1 PGLAMPILSI
11 IADLRFQDV
20 LDILFLCVVAYHLF
34 LWFRGTK
41 ALKALVGLLV
51 LGITFT
57 VARTWGLFLTTW
69 VFQILWQVLVLL
81 LIILFQSE
89 IRQALERVN
98 PLQALGLRRQ
108 GQPGKWVQTLSEV
121 AFQMAKRRIG
131 ALLIVQRA
139 DRVDEWITVG
149 QTLEANLSPELVLS
163 IFQKQSPLHDGAMI
177 LKEGRI
183 THVASYLPLSS
194 NEALPQHW
202 GTRHRAAAGL
212 SERCDALVVVVSEE
226 RGAVTLL
233 RNGTGG
239 EMKTPEELSRGM
251 AEAIRPAA
259 SPRVTHWD
267 RVRELAKD
275 QAMVIY
281 ARHLKEEKD
290 SNIEHEAIAAIEE
303 MIAGK
308 DVFINKDFIDQMVA
322 PKAAPQRPVEQAA
335 ASAAGQRRMTPKY
348 SVQVTNELFHNGNV
362 EAWKRIIESYKVTHP
377 DIEVRIFY
385 ENELIND
392 INTLFKW
399 GKVKTGGLIFFQ
411 ASGENIRN
419 VSKLQKYL
427 FEGASPRFEQ
437 FLKLGVGK
445 VLKLF

>member
-1 PGLAMPILSI
+1 MPIVSI

-121 AFQMAKRRIG
+121 AIQMAKRKIG

-177 LKEGRI
+177 IKDGRI

-202 GTRHRAAAGL
+202 GTRHRAAMGL

-226 RGAVTLL
+226 RGEVTLV
-233 RNGTGG
+233 RNGTG
-239 EMKTPEELSRGM
+239 EVMKTLDELSRGLV
-251 AEAIRPAA
+251 EAIRPAA
-259 SPRVTHWD
+259 PPRVTHWD
-267 RVRELAKD
+267 RARSLVLYQWKAKSGTFILVLITWLLLAGQQDFEASLSVPLEVKNPPDQSVVADPANPRIRIRVRGLRKD
-275 QAMVIY
+275 ASTLSEKNVQVI
-281 ARHLKEEKD
+281 LD
-290 SNIEHEAIAAIEE
+290 L
-303 MIAGK
+303 
-308 DVFINKDFIDQMVA
+308 
-322 PKAAPQRPVEQAA
+322 
-335 ASAAGQRRMTPKY
+335 SAAGAGRRAYPVTREHIHLPNDRIHVV
-348 SVQVTNELFHNGNV
+348 SIDPPQVTLSLE
-362 EAWKRIIESYKVTHP
+362 KR
-377 DIEVRIFY
+377 
-385 ENELIND
+385 
-392 INTLFKW
+392 
-399 GKVKTGGLIFFQ
+399 Q
-411 ASGENIRN
+411 
-419 VSKLQKYL
+419 
-427 FEGASPRFEQ
+427 
-437 FLKLGVGK
+437 
-445 VLKLF
+445 

>member
-1 PGLAMPILSI
+1 MPILSI

-20 LDILFLCVVAYHLF
+20 LDILFLCVVVYHLF

-131 ALLIVQRA
+131 ALLIVQRT

-149 QTLEANLSPELVLS
+149 QTLEANVSPELVLS

-202 GTRHRAAAGL
+202 GTRHRAAMGL
-212 SERCDALVVVVSEE
+212 SERCDAMVVVVSEE
-226 RGAVTLL
+226 RGEVTLV
-233 RNGTGG
+233 RNGTG
-239 EMKTPEELSRGM
+239 EVMKTLEELSRGM
-251 AEAIRPAA
+251 AEAIRPVAP
-259 SPRVTHWD
+259 PRVTHWD
-267 RVRELAKD
+267 RVRSLVLYQWKAKSGTFILVLISWLLLAGQQDFEASLSVPLEVKNLPAQTVVTEPAHPRIRIRVRGLRKD
-275 QAMVIY
+275 ASTLSEKNVQVI
-281 ARHLKEEKD
+281 LD
-290 SNIEHEAIAAIEE
+290 LT
-303 MIAGK
+303 
-308 DVFINKDFIDQMVA
+308 
-322 PKAAPQRPVEQAA
+322 
-335 ASAAGQRRMTPKY
+335 AAGAGRRAYPVTREHIHLPNDRIHVV
-348 SVQVTNELFHNGNV
+348 SIDPPQVTLNLE
-362 EAWKRIIESYKVTHP
+362 KRP
-377 DIEVRIFY
+377 
-385 ENELIND
+385 
-392 INTLFKW
+392 
-399 GKVKTGGLIFFQ
+399 
-411 ASGENIRN
+411 
-419 VSKLQKYL
+419 
-427 FEGASPRFEQ
+427 
-437 FLKLGVGK
+437 
-445 VLKLF
+445 